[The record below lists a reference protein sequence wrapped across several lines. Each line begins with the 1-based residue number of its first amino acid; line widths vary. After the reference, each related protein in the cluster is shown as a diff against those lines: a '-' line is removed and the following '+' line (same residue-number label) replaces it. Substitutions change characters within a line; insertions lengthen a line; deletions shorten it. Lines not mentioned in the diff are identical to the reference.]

1 MTQQRKSS
9 IGNRRPF
16 RAQTRFLVAAISG
29 CFVSGAI
36 ADPASFTVVNG
47 TAVAVQAGK
56 VLTITNS
63 AGAILN
69 WNKFGVAVGD
79 TTHFQQ
85 TSASSAVLNRVLA
98 GAPGGKYH
106 DFMPREMSDP
116 RAKNLLFDGVTGLPT
131 IPVIVDAL
139 REKLT
144 GGAE

>member
-98 GAPGGKYH
+98 GAPISEIYGTLSSNGRVWLIN
-106 DFMPREMSDP
+106 PSGILVGASGR
-116 RAKNLLFDGVTGLPT
+116 
-131 IPVIVDAL
+131 VD
-139 REKLT
+139 T
-144 GGAE
+144 